1 MAVNFIQQ
9 PDEISSGFNE
19 MNFIASSNIAGQKG
33 FKFKSK
39 LLDSVGATIAEF
51 YHLKQP
57 TYGTLLFDAHRT
69 IENYLSY
76 DISNLIAG
84 TTGWQKGVN
93 VFKKF
98 KLNVQ
103 EFIGAG
109 GTMASGFYASA
120 VTTDILAVNSS
131 MNWQDWV
138 NFAILGGRNVGGT
151 TRKWMTN
158 QPTRVKLML
167 TDSYELGTMVLAP
180 QEVKYLQVETYDFT
194 NTLVQTATIN
204 NAYYTIPDDGS
215 KFPSITC
222 GPVNLNATSLN
233 TGSQPL
239 ITSAT
244 KYYRVATFDSSNAQ
258 NIEWKEFELDQDCLR
273 ESYNRLYFL
282 NSLGRF
288 DAFNFTQVSEDN
300 IEVGKSNYDKL
311 MGTLTLGSFTHNT
324 YERRTSVFHSKIKQ
338 KYKIRSG
345 FVDTATAFW
354 LKELI
359 ASPLVYMIVP
369 INTGNTWVAVNIE
382 ETSYTSKKVISDKL
396 FNIELTVSLSND
408 SQRQRL

>member
-1 MAVNFIQQ
+1 MAVNFVQY
-9 PDEISSGFNE
+9 PDIIVSGFNE
-19 MNFIASSNIAGQKG
+19 MNFVVSSSISTTAG

-39 LLDSVGATIAEF
+39 LLDSAGATIAEF

-57 TYGTLLFDAHRT
+57 TYGNLLFDAHRT

-103 EFIGAG
+103 EYVNYNGASALY
-109 GTMASGFYASA
+109 ASGNSSD
-120 VTTDILAVNSS
+120 VIAVNSA
-131 MNWQDWV
+131 MDFQDWV
-138 NFAILGGRNVGGT
+138 NFGLGGRYALNS
-151 TRKWMTN
+151 TRKFMTN
-158 QPTRVKLML
+158 QPTRVKLRIG
-167 TDSYELGTMVLAP
+167 DSYELATIMTVANYVNNL
-180 QEVKYLQVETYDFT
+180 KIETYDFT
-194 NTLVQTATIN
+194 NTLVQTATIT
-204 NAYYTIPDDGS
+204 NAYTAMPDDGS

-222 GPVNLNATSLN
+222 GPVNLNASTLA

-239 ITSAT
+239 ITTAI
-244 KYYRVATFDSSNAQ
+244 KYYRVAAFDNASGQ
-258 NIEWKEFELDQDCLR
+258 STEWKEFELDQDCLR
-273 ESYNRLYFL
+273 DSYNRLYFL

-288 DAFNFTQVSEDN
+288 DAFNFNQVSEDN

-311 MGTLTLGSFTHNT
+311 LGTLSLSGFTHST
-324 YERRTSVFHSKIKQ
+324 YERSTSVFHSKIKQ
-338 KYKIRSG
+338 KYKLRSG

-359 ASPLVYMIVP
+359 ASPIVYMIVP

>member
-1 MAVNFIQQ
+1 MAVNFIQY
-9 PDEISSGFNE
+9 PDEIVSGFNE
-19 MNFIASSNIAGQKG
+19 MNFVASSSISTTTG

-57 TYGTLLFDAHRT
+57 TYGNLLFDAHRT

-103 EFIGAG
+103 EYLPAG
-109 GTMASGFYASA
+109 LQASA
-120 VTTDILAVNSS
+120 DSPYVIAVNSS
-131 MNWQDWV
+131 MDWQDWI
-138 NFAILGGRNVGGT
+138 NFGLGGRSVGT
-151 TRKWMTN
+151 STRKFMTN
-158 QPTRVKLML
+158 SPTRVKVR
-167 TDSYELGTMVLAP
+167 TGDSYELGAIVVAP
-180 QEVKYLQVETYDFT
+180 QEVKYLKIETYDFT
-194 NTLVQTATIN
+194 NTIVQTATID

-215 KFPSITC
+215 KFPSIIC
-222 GPVNLNATSLN
+222 GPADLNDSSLD

-239 ITSAT
+239 ITTAI
-244 KYYRVATFDSSNAQ
+244 KYYRVAVFDSANSQ
-258 NIEWKEFELDQDCLR
+258 STEWKEFELDQECLR

-288 DAFNFTQVSEDN
+288 DAFNFNQVNEDN
-300 IEVGKSNYDKL
+300 IEVSKSNYDKL
-311 MGTLTLGSFTHNT
+311 LGTLSLSGFTHNT
-324 YERRTSVFHSKIKQ
+324 YERSTSVFHSKIKQ
-338 KYKIRSG
+338 KYKLRSG

-359 ASPLVYMIVP
+359 ASPIVYMIVP
-369 INTGNTWVAVNIE
+369 INTGNTWVAVNID

-396 FNIELTVSLSND
+396 FNIELNISLSND

>member
-9 PDEISSGFNE
+9 PDSIVSGFNE
-19 MNFIASSNIAGQKG
+19 MNFVASSNISGYAG

-39 LLDSVGATIAEF
+39 LIDSVGATIAEF

-57 TYGTLLFDAHRT
+57 TYGNLLFDAHRT

-93 VFKKF
+93 VFKTF

-103 EFIGAG
+103 EYVNNAGAS
-109 GTMASGFYASA
+109 ALYASA
-120 VTTDILAVNSS
+120 VTTDIIAVNSS
-131 MNWQDWV
+131 MDWQDWI
-138 NFAILGGRNVGGT
+138 NFGLGGRSVGST
-151 TRKWMTN
+151 TRKFMTN
-158 QPTRVKLML
+158 APTRIKLRIG
-167 TDSYELGTMVLAP
+167 DSYELGTLVVAP

-204 NAYYTIPDDGS
+204 NAHFAIPDDGS

-222 GPVNLNATSLN
+222 GPVNLNATSLT

-239 ITSAT
+239 ITSAI
-244 KYYRVATFDSSNAQ
+244 KYYRVATFESGGGR
-258 NIEWKEFELDQDCLR
+258 NIEWKEFELDQECLR

-288 DAFNFTQVSEDN
+288 DAFNFNQVSEDN
-300 IEVGKSNYDKL
+300 IEVSKSNYDKL
-311 MGTLTLGSFTHNT
+311 LGTLSLSGFTHNT
-324 YERRTSVFHSKIKQ
+324 YERSTSVFHGKIKQ
-338 KYKIRSG
+338 KYKLRSG
-345 FVDTATAFW
+345 FVDTATALW

-359 ASPLVYMIVP
+359 ASPIVYMIVP
-369 INTGNTWVAVNIE
+369 INTGNTWVAINIE

-396 FNIELTVSLSND
+396 FNIELNISLSND

>member
-1 MAVNFIQQ
+1 MAISFIQQ
-9 PDEISSGFNE
+9 PDIVVSGFNE
-19 MNFIASSNIAGQKG
+19 MNFVVSSSISTTTG

-39 LLDSVGATIAEF
+39 LLDSSSATIAEF

-57 TYGTLLFDAHRT
+57 TYGNLLFDAHRT

-103 EFIGAG
+103 EYLPAG
-109 GTMASGFYASA
+109 LQASA
-120 VTTDILAVNSS
+120 NSSDVYAVNSA
-131 MNWQDWV
+131 MDFQDWV
-138 NFAILGGRNVGGT
+138 NFGLGGRIATNS

-158 QPTRVKLML
+158 QPTRIKIR
-167 TDSYELGTMVLAP
+167 TGDSYELGTIMTTANYVNLL
-180 QEVKYLQVETYDFT
+180 KIETYNFS
-194 NTLVQTATIN
+194 NTLVQTATKTN
-204 NAYYTIPDDGS
+204 TNSAMPDDGS
-215 KFPSITC
+215 KFPSILC
-222 GPVNLNATSLN
+222 GPADLNATTLT

-239 ITSAT
+239 ITSAI
-244 KYYRVATFDSSNAQ
+244 KYYRVAAFDNASGQ
-258 NIEWKEFELDQDCLR
+258 STEWKEFELDQDCLR

-288 DAFNFTQVSEDN
+288 DAFNFTQVNQDD
-300 IEVGKSNYDKL
+300 IEVNKSNYDKL
-311 MGTLTLGSFTHNT
+311 LGTLSLGGFTHST
-324 YERRTSVFHSKIKQ
+324 YERSTSVFHSKIKQ
-338 KYKIRSG
+338 KYKLRSG
-345 FVDTATAFW
+345 FVDTATALW

-359 ASPLVYMIVP
+359 ASPIVYMIVP

-382 ETSYTSKKVISDKL
+382 ETNYTAKKVISDKL

>member
-1 MAVNFIQQ
+1 MAVNFIQY
-9 PDEISSGFNE
+9 PDSIVSGFNE
-19 MNFIASSNIAGQKG
+19 MNFVASSSISTTTG

-57 TYGTLLFDAHRT
+57 TYGNLLFDAHRT

-103 EFIGAG
+103 EYLPAG
-109 GTMASGFYASA
+109 LQASA
-120 VTTDILAVNSS
+120 NSPDVIAVNSS
-131 MNWQDWV
+131 MDWQDWI
-138 NFAILGGRNVGGT
+138 NFGLGGRSVGT
-151 TRKWMTN
+151 STRKFMTN
-158 QPTRVKLML
+158 SPTRVKVR
-167 TDSYELGTMVLAP
+167 TGDSYELGAIVVAP
-180 QEVKYLQVETYDFT
+180 QEVKYLKIETYDFT
-194 NTLVQTATIN
+194 NTIVQTATIN

-222 GPVNLNATSLN
+222 GPLNLNASSLD

-239 ITSAT
+239 ITTAI
-244 KYYRVATFDSSNAQ
+244 KYYRVAVFDSANSQ
-258 NIEWKEFELDQDCLR
+258 STEWKEFELDQECLR
-273 ESYNRLYFL
+273 DSYNRLYFL

-288 DAFNFTQVSEDN
+288 DAFNFNQVNQDD
-300 IEVGKSNYDKL
+300 IEVSKSNYDKL
-311 MGTLTLGSFTHNT
+311 LGTLSLSGFTHST
-324 YERRTSVFHSKIKQ
+324 YERSTSVFHSKIKQ
-338 KYKIRSG
+338 KYKLRSG
-345 FVDTATAFW
+345 FVDTATALW

-359 ASPLVYMIVP
+359 ASPIVYMIVP

-382 ETSYTSKKVISDKL
+382 ETSYTAKKVISDKL

>member
-1 MAVNFIQQ
+1 MAVNFVQY
-9 PDEISSGFNE
+9 PDIIVSGFNE
-19 MNFIASSNIAGQKG
+19 MNFVVSSSISTTAG

-57 TYGTLLFDAHRT
+57 TYGNLLFDAHRT

-103 EFIGAG
+103 EYVNYNGASALY
-109 GTMASGFYASA
+109 ASGSSA
-120 VTTDILAVNSS
+120 DVIAVNSS
-131 MNWQDWV
+131 MSWQDWV
-138 NFAILGGRNVGGT
+138 NFGLGDRYVGSSS
-151 TRKWMTN
+151 RKFMTN
-158 QPTRVKLML
+158 QPARIKIRTG
-167 TDSYELGTMVLAP
+167 DSYELGTIAAP
-180 QEVKYLQVETYDFT
+180 PREVKYLKIETYNFS
-194 NTLVQTATIN
+194 NTLVQT
-204 NAYYTIPDDGS
+204 YTIDNPYYLLPDDGS
-215 KFPSITC
+215 KFPSILC
-222 GPVNLNATSLN
+222 GPLNLNASTLT
-233 TGSQPL
+233 TGSQPV
-239 ITSAT
+239 ITSAI
-244 KYYRVATFDSSNAQ
+244 KYYQVACYDSSNLQ
-258 NIEWKEFELDQDCLR
+258 MTEWKEFELDQDCLR
-273 ESYNRLYFL
+273 DSYNRLYFL

-288 DAFNFTQVSEDN
+288 DAFNFNQVSEDN

-311 MGTLTLGSFTHNT
+311 LGTLSLSGFTHST
-324 YERRTSVFHSKIKQ
+324 YERSTSVFHSKIKQ
-338 KYKIRSG
+338 KYKLRSG
-345 FVDTATAFW
+345 FVDTATALW

-359 ASPLVYMIVP
+359 ASPIVYMIVP
-369 INTGNTWVAVNIE
+369 INTGNTWVAVNID

-396 FNIELTVSLSND
+396 FNIELNISLSND

>member
-1 MAVNFIQQ
+1 M
-9 PDEISSGFNE
+9 STTT
-19 MNFIASSNIAGQKG
+19 G

-57 TYGTLLFDAHRT
+57 TYGNLLFDAHRT

-103 EFIGAG
+103 EYLPAG
-109 GTMASGFYASA
+109 LQASA
-120 VTTDILAVNSS
+120 NSSDVYAVNSA
-131 MNWQDWV
+131 MDFQDWV
-138 NFAILGGRNVGGT
+138 NFGLGGRIATNS

-158 QPTRVKLML
+158 QPTRIKIR
-167 TDSYELGTMVLAP
+167 TGDSYELGTIMTTANYVNNL
-180 QEVKYLQVETYDFT
+180 KIETYDFT
-194 NTLVQTATIN
+194 NTLVQTATIT
-204 NAYYTIPDDGS
+204 NAYSAMPDDGS

-222 GPVNLNATSLN
+222 GPVNLNASTLA

-239 ITSAT
+239 ITSAI
-244 KYYRVATFDSSNAQ
+244 KYYRVAAFDNAAGQ
-258 NIEWKEFELDQDCLR
+258 STEWKEFELDQECLR
-273 ESYNRLYFL
+273 DSYNRLYFL

-288 DAFNFTQVSEDN
+288 DAFNFNQVNQDD
-300 IEVGKSNYDKL
+300 IEVSKSNYDKL
-311 MGTLTLGSFTHNT
+311 LGTLSLSGFTHST
-324 YERRTSVFHSKIKQ
+324 YERSTSVFHSKIKQ
-338 KYKIRSG
+338 KYKLRSG
-345 FVDTATAFW
+345 FVDTATALW

-359 ASPLVYMIVP
+359 ASPIVYMIVP

-382 ETSYTSKKVISDKL
+382 ETSYTAKKVISDKL
-396 FNIELTVSLSND
+396 FNIELTVTLSND

>member
-1 MAVNFIQQ
+1 MAVNFVQY
-9 PDEISSGFNE
+9 PDTIVSGFNE
-19 MNFIASSNIAGQKG
+19 MNFVVSSTISTTTG

-57 TYGTLLFDAHRT
+57 TYGNLLFDAHRT

-103 EFIGAG
+103 EYVNTAGASALY
-109 GTMASGFYASA
+109 ASGNSA
-120 VTTDILAVNSS
+120 DVIAVNSS
-131 MNWQDWV
+131 MSWQDWI
-138 NFAILGGRNVGGT
+138 NLGLTDRFVGSSS
-151 TRKWMTN
+151 RKWMTN
-158 QPTRVKLML
+158 APTRIKLR
-167 TDSYELGTMVLAP
+167 TGDSYELGTIAAP
-180 QEVKYLQVETYDFT
+180 PREVKYLKIETYNFS
-194 NTLVQTATIN
+194 NTLVQTCTIDN
-204 NAYYTIPDDGS
+204 PYYLLPDDGS
-215 KFPSITC
+215 KFPSILC
-222 GPVNLNATSLN
+222 GPLNLNASTLT
-233 TGSQPL
+233 TGSQPV
-239 ITSAT
+239 ITTAI
-244 KYYRVATFDSSNAQ
+244 KYYQVACYDSSNLQ
-258 NIEWKEFELDQDCLR
+258 MTEWKEFELDQECLR

-288 DAFNFTQVSEDN
+288 DAFNFNQVNEDN
-300 IEVGKSNYDKL
+300 IEVSKSNYDKL
-311 MGTLTLGSFTHNT
+311 LGTLSLSGFTHNT
-324 YERRTSVFHSKIKQ
+324 YERSTSVFHSKIKQ
-338 KYKIRSG
+338 KYKLRSG
-345 FVDTATAFW
+345 FVDTATALW

-359 ASPLVYMIVP
+359 ASPIVYMIVP

-396 FNIELTVSLSND
+396 FNIELNISLSND

>member
-9 PDEISSGFNE
+9 PDSIVSGFNE
-19 MNFIASSNIAGQKG
+19 MNFVASSNISGYAG

-39 LLDSVGATIAEF
+39 LIDSVGATIAEF

-57 TYGTLLFDAHRT
+57 TYGNLLFDAHRT

-93 VFKKF
+93 VFKTY

-103 EFIGAG
+103 EF
-109 GTMASGFYASA
+109 TTASGLLASA
-120 VTTDILAVNSS
+120 VTTDIIAVNSS
-131 MNWQDWV
+131 MDWQDWI
-138 NFAILGGRNVGGT
+138 NFGLGGRNVGGT

-158 QPTRVKLML
+158 QPSRVKLML

-222 GPVNLNATSLN
+222 GPVNLNATSLT

-244 KYYRVATFDSSNAQ
+244 KYYRVATFDSSNAR

-273 ESYNRLYFL
+273 DSYNRLYFL

-311 MGTLTLGSFTHNT
+311 MGTLSLSGFTHST

-369 INTGNTWVAVNIE
+369 INTGNTWVAINID

-396 FNIELTVSLSND
+396 FNIELNISLSND